1 MERNKIL
8 VDSCVW
14 IAFYD
19 ETDRQHIKAVKFFRR
34 ANNGNNVF
42 VMHHLVIIE
51 TLSILKYKRFK
62 PEILK
67 KIKSHIFGSIETEI
81 IKGSELNLSKKMWGW
96 FEKVNRL
103 GLVDVILLDH
113 CLKNKMELTTFDKE
127 MGEVWDKLKGRG

>member
-1 MERNKIL
+1 
-8 VDSCVW
+8 
-14 IAFYD
+14 
-19 ETDRQHIKAVKFFRR
+19 
-34 ANNGNNVF
+34 
-42 VMHHLVIIE
+42 MHHLVIIE